1 MADKFGLGQA
11 GLNAPELTERLGHY
25 AGGEAIA
32 AEYVA
37 LTQACDMARYAP
49 VEDRP
54 RQALYDE
61 AVALIGRTE
70 QLLRA

>member
-1 MADKFGLGQA
+1 
-11 GLNAPELTERLGHY
+11 
-25 AGGEAIA
+25 
-32 AEYVA
+32 
-37 LTQACDMARYAP
+37 